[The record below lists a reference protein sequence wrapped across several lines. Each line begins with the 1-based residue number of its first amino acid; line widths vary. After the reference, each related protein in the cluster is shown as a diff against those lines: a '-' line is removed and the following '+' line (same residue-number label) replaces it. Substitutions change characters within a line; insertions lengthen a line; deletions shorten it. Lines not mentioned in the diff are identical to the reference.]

1 MWSSIWNWFKSF
13 FKSNKQDILAII
25 LSNLNSDLLKELND
39 TDIKAKA
46 FAFVKELHN
55 RTDISGLEKAKIF
68 NEKLLEYAKKVG
80 KIIAP
85 AMLNL
90 LREVA
95 YMALKVALSQ
105 GITMLLLADGTRVDL
120 SEEVRAYKKEL
131 EEKKYVLTREGGGYE
146 PLPPHDVF
154 DILCSSFQ

>member
-105 GITMLLLADGTRVDL
+105 GITVLLLADGTRVDL

-131 EEKKYVLTREGGGYE
+131 EEKK
-146 PLPPHDVF
+146 
-154 DILCSSFQ
+154 